1 MIQKVNE
8 WWQKRKA
15 KNTLDE
21 LLKQSRE
28 SLLKTRRVE
37 TDTTLFAVYLDRLST
52 GGSTKRFE
60 ANLYGGINGAWR
72 IGSGIIFLP
81 VYETDVFDRKATE
94 VYWRRFFSGLATR
107 YNLHIFLPRGNGRLE
122 GVWYYSD
129 GNDESIKAP
138 DSASAWRMAGS
149 SANHVSRVV
158 FCEPQALKDPSRLS
172 ELARQNTRLVVLY
185 TSEIPRDLEIFAGG
199 RSLQFDLFFLIIS
212 PLRVYV
218 TGPSIWGADRPYFNK
233 DFYLQREA
241 ELFSCHIPLGFPEFG
256 YEREVT

>member
-1 MIQKVNE
+1 MV
-8 WWQKRKA
+8 A
-15 KNTLDE
+15 KTQG
-21 LLKQSRE
+21 KKHIGRTPQTIAGI
-28 SLLKTRRVE
+28 LLKTQGRDEHHSVRG
-37 TDTTLFAVYLDRLST
+37 LSRPIHR
-52 GGSTKRFE
+52 GSTKRFE
-60 ANLYGGINGAWR
+60 ANLYGGIRTEPGASVRYYILAR
-72 IGSGIIFLP
+72 IR
-81 VYETDVFDRKATE
+81 DRSIRPESDE
-94 VYWRRFFSGLATR
+94 VYWQRFFGVGDAVQ
-107 YNLHIFLPRGNGRLE
+107 LHIFLPRKREAG

-129 GNDESIKAP
+129 GNDESI
-138 DSASAWRMAGS
+138 SARCAAWRMTGGS
-149 SANHVSRVV
+149 AIVSRVV
-158 FCEPQALKDPSRLS
+158 LRTSGAKDPSRLS

-185 TSEIPRDLEIFAGG
+185 TPEIPRDLEIFAGG